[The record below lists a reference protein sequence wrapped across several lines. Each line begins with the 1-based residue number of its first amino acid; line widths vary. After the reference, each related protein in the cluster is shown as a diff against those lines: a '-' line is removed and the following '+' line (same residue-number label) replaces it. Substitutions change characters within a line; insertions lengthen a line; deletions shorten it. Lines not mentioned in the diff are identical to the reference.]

1 VLERGCC
8 SLIKWVGEINR
19 VKVQVYNSK
28 GQATRQID
36 ISDDVFAV
44 SFNEAVVHQALVRQ
58 LANKR
63 LGTADTKKRGEV
75 AGSGK
80 KLHAQKH
87 TGRARRGD
95 IRSPMLKGGGVAFG
109 PHPRSY
115 RQDMPKKM
123 RRLALKCVLSD
134 KAGSGEL
141 KIVDKYK
148 LDSLKTRAVLDMLI
162 ALGIGDSVI
171 IATAEAQAN
180 LVKSARNLAGVK
192 TIPAPL
198 LSVGELLSYKD
209 IVMDVD
215 AVRKVEKIWGE
226 KPVAEATS
234 TK

>member
-1 VLERGCC
+1 LQ
-8 SLIKWVGEINR
+8 
-19 VKVQVYNSK
+19 VQVYNLK
-28 GQATRQID
+28 GKATKQIE
-36 ISDDVFAV
+36 IRDDVFAV
-44 SFNEAVVHQALVRQ
+44 SFNEALVHQALVRQ

-95 IRSPMLKGGGVAFG
+95 VRSPMLKGGGVAFG

-134 KAGSGEL
+134 KASSGEL
-141 KIVDKYK
+141 KIVDKFK
-148 LDSLKTRAVLDMLI
+148 LDSLKTRVVEDMLI

-171 IATAEAQAN
+171 IATAEAEAN
-180 LVKSARNLAGVK
+180 LVKSSHNLAGVK
-192 TIPAPL
+192 TMPAPL
-198 LSVGELLSYKD
+198 LNVGELLSYKD
-209 IVMDVD
+209 VLMDVD
-215 AVRKVEKIWGE
+215 AVRKVEQIWGE
-226 KPVAEATS
+226 GDNGGGS
-234 TK
+234 

>member
-1 VLERGCC
+1 MQA
-8 SLIKWVGEINR
+8 
-19 VKVQVYNSK
+19 QVYNLK
-28 GQATRQID
+28 GKATKQIELR
-36 ISDDVFAV
+36 DDVFAV

-58 LANKR
+58 LADRR

-75 AGSGK
+75 TGSGRK
-80 KLHAQKH
+80 IHAQKH

-141 KIVDKYK
+141 KIVDKLK
-148 LDSLKTRAVLDMLI
+148 FDSLKTRAVLDMLI

-171 IATAEAQAN
+171 IATAEAKAD

-198 LSVGELLSYKD
+198 LNVGELLSYKG

-215 AVRKVEKIWGE
+215 AIRKVEQIWGE
-226 KPVAEATS
+226 KPVLEAAAS
-234 TK
+234 K

>member
-1 VLERGCC
+1 VQ
-8 SLIKWVGEINR
+8 
-19 VKVQVYNSK
+19 VQVYNLK
-28 GQATRQID
+28 GKATRKIEVRDD
-36 ISDDVFAV
+36 IFAV

-58 LANKR
+58 LADRR

-75 AGSGK
+75 TGSGRK
-80 KLHAQKH
+80 IHAQKH

-141 KIVDKYK
+141 KIVDK
-148 LDSLKTRAVLDMLI
+148 LEFDGLKTRTVLDMLI

-171 IATAEAQAN
+171 IATAEAKAD
-180 LVKSARNLAGVK
+180 LVISARNLAGVK

-198 LSVGELLSYKD
+198 LSVGELLSFKD

-215 AVRKVEKIWGE
+215 AIRKVEKIWGE
-226 KPVAEATS
+226 RPVAEVVAS
-234 TK
+234 TE

>member
-1 VLERGCC
+1 MQA
-8 SLIKWVGEINR
+8 
-19 VKVQVYNSK
+19 QVYNLK
-28 GQATRQID
+28 GKATKQIE
-36 ISDDVFAV
+36 IRDDVFAV

-58 LANKR
+58 LADRR

-75 AGSGK
+75 TGSGRK
-80 KLHAQKH
+80 IHAQKH

-141 KIVDKYK
+141 KIVDKLK
-148 LDSLKTRAVLDMLI
+148 FDSLKTRAVLDMLI

-171 IATAEAQAN
+171 IATAVVQAN

-198 LSVGELLSYKD
+198 LNVGELLSYKG

-215 AVRKVEKIWGE
+215 AIRKVEQIWGE
-226 KPVAEATS
+226 KPVLEAAAS
-234 TK
+234 K

>member
-1 VLERGCC
+1 VQ
-8 SLIKWVGEINR
+8 
-19 VKVQVYNSK
+19 VQVYNLNGK
-28 GQATRQID
+28 ATRKIE
-36 ISDDVFAV
+36 IRDDVFAV

-58 LANKR
+58 LADRR

-75 AGSGK
+75 AGSGRK
-80 KLHAQKH
+80 THAQKH

-141 KIVDKYK
+141 KIVDK
-148 LDSLKTRAVLDMLI
+148 LEFDGLKTRAVLDLLI

-171 IATAEAQAN
+171 IATAEAKTD

-215 AVRKVEKIWGE
+215 AIRKVEKIWGQ
-226 KPVAEATS
+226 KPAAKAATS
-234 TK
+234 TG

>member
-1 VLERGCC
+1 MQ
-8 SLIKWVGEINR
+8 
-19 VKVQVYNSK
+19 VQVYNLK
-28 GQATRQID
+28 GKATRKIEIRDD
-36 ISDDVFAV
+36 IFAV

-58 LANKR
+58 LADRR

-75 AGSGK
+75 TGSGRK
-80 KLHAQKH
+80 IHAQKH

-95 IRSPMLKGGGVAFG
+95 VRSPMLKGGGVAFG

-141 KIVDKYK
+141 KIVDK
-148 LDSLKTRAVLDMLI
+148 LEFDGLKTRAVLDLLI

-171 IATAEAQAN
+171 IATAEAKTD

-215 AVRKVEKIWGE
+215 AIRKVEKIWGE
-226 KPVAEATS
+226 KPVAKAAAS
-234 TK
+234 TG

>member
-1 VLERGCC
+1 VQ
-8 SLIKWVGEINR
+8 
-19 VKVQVYNSK
+19 VQVYNLNGK
-28 GQATRQID
+28 ATRKIEIRDD
-36 ISDDVFAV
+36 IFAV

-58 LANKR
+58 LADRR

-75 AGSGK
+75 AGSGRK
-80 KLHAQKH
+80 IHAQKH

-123 RRLALKCVLSD
+123 RRLALKCVLSN

-141 KIVDKYK
+141 KIVDK
-148 LDSLKTRAVLDMLI
+148 LEFEGLKTRAVLDLLI

-171 IATAEAQAN
+171 IATAEAKTD

-215 AVRKVEKIWGE
+215 AIRKVEKIWGQ
-226 KPVAEATS
+226 KPAAKAAAS
-234 TK
+234 TG

>member
-1 VLERGCC
+1 VQ
-8 SLIKWVGEINR
+8 
-19 VKVQVYNSK
+19 VQVYNLK
-28 GQATRQID
+28 GKATRKIEVRDD
-36 ISDDVFAV
+36 IFAV
-44 SFNEAVVHQALVRQ
+44 PFNEAVVHQALVRQ
-58 LANKR
+58 LADRR

-75 AGSGK
+75 TGSGRK
-80 KLHAQKH
+80 THAQKH

-95 IRSPMLKGGGVAFG
+95 NRSPMLKGGGVAFG

-141 KIVDKYK
+141 KIVDK
-148 LDSLKTRAVLDMLI
+148 LEFDGLKTRTVLDMLI

-171 IATAEAQAN
+171 IATAEAKAD
-180 LVKSARNLAGVK
+180 LVISARNLAGVK

-198 LSVGELLSYKD
+198 LSVGELLSFKD

-215 AVRKVEKIWGE
+215 AIRKVEKIWGE
-226 KPVAEATS
+226 KPVAEVVAS
-234 TK
+234 TE